1 MAGGSG
7 SGGAL
12 LCIEGD
18 QGVRTL
24 LAVERLGGSAKATV
38 NSGCASGRRPNKG
51 AANRVMGASTETT
64 PRPLNWGRRNL
75 EDLRGPIRVDIQDHL
90 ALSLTP
96 THWSS
101 VTEMFGVHPKPMQP
115 HPIDAIGLRCNWVAW
130 DGDPTRDDRVGLR
143 SAAPSVGLSHC
154 LYSRPEEVAR
164 LVGHALPGD
173 RDPHVTSVATGASPA
188 FENVGG
194 PHVLR
199 VRYSSRCRPPKY
211 IKGSLS
217 NSIWTPLG
225 SRRYIDSSMP
235 RSGPAYSTPA

>member
-1 MAGGSG
+1 MTSSSPSTTCSLPTYPAAVRGAVRSGRRAARPRVIGSPFGRLMAGGSG

-90 ALSLTP
+90 ALSLGPTP
-96 THWSS
+96 RPS
-101 VTEMFGVHPKPMQP
+101 VTEVFGVHPKPLQP
-115 HPIDAIGLRCNWVAW
+115 HPIDAISRLYVLVPCAGIRC
-130 DGDPTRDDRVGLR
+130 G
-143 SAAPSVGLSHC
+143 
-154 LYSRPEEVAR
+154 R
-164 LVGHALPGD
+164 LIWEG
-173 RDPHVTSVATGASPA
+173 
-188 FENVGG
+188 
-194 PHVLR
+194 
-199 VRYSSRCRPPKY
+199 CRPAPG
-211 IKGSLS
+211 GSS
-217 NSIWTPLG
+217 G
-225 SRRYIDSSMP
+225 VADQQCRDVGRP
-235 RSGPAYSTPA
+235 R